1 MNTRENIIAK
11 AAPLL
16 EPGEVVA
23 HVVRAL
29 DGRLN
34 RWLGVAIA
42 FVVAFALAS
51 AVLRIPILGVVLFFA
66 LFTSLFPRR
75 IILATDRALVVV
87 QGGRWRFTP
96 RRVLDRLDIDTRI
109 GPLQGFWR
117 STTLNGR
124 RLYVVPRSYPEVHA
138 ADADIE

>member
-1 MNTRENIIAK
+1 MNTRENIIDK

-34 RWLGVAIA
+34 RWAGVAIA
-42 FVVAFALAS
+42 FVAAFSLAS
-51 AVLRIPILGVVLFFA
+51 VLRIPILGIVLFFA
-66 LFTSLFPRR
+66 LFTSLYPRR
-75 IILATDRALVVV
+75 ILLATDRALVVV

-124 RLYVVPRSYPEVHA
+124 RLYVVPRSFPELHA
-138 ADADIE
+138 ADADID